1 MEACTLS
8 LLFPTAVRLG
18 NPLFLQHGDEVALQ
32 VLAEKPK
39 YLQCKGYWCT
49 QSTGS
54 GLFMETHDWGEY
66 PSATFRIF
74 RHRGKGAIRAG
85 EVVAFYYPKDVKWMT
100 CNGKWCFKNTCP
112 GSPNNIH
119 GMESSEKWQACSDN
133 VFKIY
138 ARGRKLGER
147 LRRRHPAVFSTVF

>member
-1 MEACTLS
+1 M
-8 LLFPTAVRLG
+8 LFPTAVHLG
-18 NPLFLQHGDEVALQ
+18 NPFLQYGDEVALQ

-39 YLQCKGYWCT
+39 YLQYKGYWCT
-49 QSTGS
+49 QSTGP

-66 PSATFRIF
+66 PSATFRIY
-74 RHRGKGAIRAG
+74 RHRGKGAILAG
-85 EVVAFYYPKDVKWMT
+85 ETVAFYYPKDIKWMT
-100 CNGKWCFKNTCP
+100 CDSKWCFKNTCP
-112 GSPNNIH
+112 GSPTIFH

-147 LRRRHPAVFSTVF
+147 L

>member
-1 MEACTLS
+1 
-8 LLFPTAVRLG
+8 
-18 NPLFLQHGDEVALQ
+18 
-32 VLAEKPK
+32 
-39 YLQCKGYWCT
+39 
-49 QSTGS
+49 
-54 GLFMETHDWGEY
+54 METYDWGEY

-100 CNGKWCFKNTCP
+100 CNSKWCFKNTCP
-112 GSPNNIH
+112 GSPTIFH
-119 GMESSEKWQACSDN
+119 GMESSEKWEACSDN

-147 LRRRHPAVFSTVF
+147 LQRNDAILLYSLRYSKWVSVYGTWIAQGTCPDSGRPPASSKYDTCYKPVFELWKRYYYVESICYSSVA